1 MLRDLQAV
9 EKGCICPFFAKNGGK
24 RFYFL
29 ILKTTLVF
37 IMYDGSL
44 TNNLL
49 VVIYF
54 IIEPCISLG

>member
-9 EKGCICPFFAKNGGK
+9 AKGHIFPFFAKNGGIFFFFFFSYSK
-24 RFYFL
+24 VD
-29 ILKTTLVF
+29 TAVALVF

-49 VVIYF
+49 VVILFYK
-54 IIEPCISLG
+54 